1 MTLVQ
6 DDAVLLISVVG
17 DLTFTTPTHRMTP
30 FVFLAHTG
38 SCIQGRAHCHAQKPF
53 IEAFNTRSHTQTDM
67 GYVRMAYKSSAA
79 RDLREMMLNS
89 AEG

>member
-1 MTLVQ
+1 M
-6 DDAVLLISVVG
+6 VG

-38 SCIQGRAHCHAQKPF
+38 SWIQGRTRRCAQKPF
-53 IEAFNTRSHTQTDM
+53 IEAFNTRSDT